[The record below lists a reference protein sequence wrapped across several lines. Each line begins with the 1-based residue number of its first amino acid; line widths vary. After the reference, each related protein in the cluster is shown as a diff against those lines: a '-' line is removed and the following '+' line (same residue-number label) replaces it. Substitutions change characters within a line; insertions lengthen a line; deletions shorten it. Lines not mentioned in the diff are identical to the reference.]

1 MNNIEQVTFVNAKV
15 TEYYGIA
22 LQLSEDERSMI
33 CVVQIGTGN
42 TVETSKLA
50 EVLFDYSAMKNII
63 PENQIDDEFYVTN
76 TKDSFFKVKT
86 IEGNNCI
93 YHEFTKIKP
102 SEELL

>member
-1 MNNIEQVTFVNAKV
+1 MQSLI
-15 TEYYGIA
+15 I
-22 LQLSEDERSMI
+22 SECI
-33 CVVQIGTGN
+33 YVQQ
-42 TVETSKLA
+42 
-50 EVLFDYSAMKNII
+50 LFDYSAMKNII